1 MRLIDNAKTRSKI
14 LVAFLLVAI
23 LTGTLGGISLMTLNE
38 TTDHLKE
45 MYEQR
50 LVANIYLSKIQSIIL
65 ESKAQM
71 LHVVWEYGKTQERGV
86 ITEASNTLSLLS
98 TQTNENIIKVEA
110 LDLSEKEVAMIDALK
125 ASLTKYRPMRQ
136 NVISLA
142 YMNKMDE
149 AYKANEESEETRLA
163 TEQNIIAIMDY
174 NKETSQKLYED
185 SLEAQD
191 RATAITIC
199 MAVFVFAFSILAG
212 VVISGNIV
220 KGVHK
225 AVTFAESLANGD
237 FSVEIEENWLRRRD
251 EIGKLSMAFFE
262 MSVSLKNLLQQIN
275 EDSGKLSESAEVLSG
290 NVEEINAQIQAVSAS
305 TQEISA
311 GMQETAAAVEQV
323 NTSGR
328 EISGLSGS
336 LANQAEEG
344 SQNAGEIAKRAETMK
359 KEAEQ
364 SKLDANNVYHE
375 KQADILKAIKKGEI
389 VEEIKTM
396 SESIQQ
402 IAEQTNLLALNA
414 AIEAARAGE
423 HGRGFAVVAD
433 EVRKLAEASTKTA
446 GEIFGLVEQVSKAF
460 KELSESAN
468 GVLSFIDVKV
478 ISDYDKL
485 VETGNRYLT
494 DANYVKDTMSHFN
507 ERANEINNGISQI
520 NEAIS
525 AVATAVEHASSNT
538 EEISHNV
545 DDVTRAIEEVAQ
557 VANNQAALA
566 DGLDENVGRFRF

>member
-1 MRLIDNAKTRSKI
+1 M
-14 LVAFLLVAI
+14 
-23 LTGTLGGISLMTLNE
+23 
-38 TTDHLKE
+38 
-45 MYEQR
+45 
-50 LVANIYLSKIQSIIL
+50 
-65 ESKAQM
+65 
-71 LHVVWEYGKTQERGV
+71 
-86 ITEASNTLSLLS
+86 
-98 TQTNENIIKVEA
+98 
-110 LDLSEKEVAMIDALK
+110 
-125 ASLTKYRPMRQ
+125 
-136 NVISLA
+136 
-142 YMNKMDE
+142 
-149 AYKANEESEETRLA
+149 
-163 TEQNIIAIMDY
+163 
-174 NKETSQKLYED
+174 
-185 SLEAQD
+185 
-191 RATAITIC
+191 
-199 MAVFVFAFSILAG
+199 
-212 VVISGNIV
+212 
-220 KGVHK
+220 
-225 AVTFAESLANGD
+225 
-237 FSVEIEENWLRRRD
+237 
-251 EIGKLSMAFFE
+251 
-262 MSVSLKNLLQQIN
+262 
-275 EDSGKLSESAEVLSG
+275 
-290 NVEEINAQIQAVSAS
+290 SAS

-364 SKLDANNVYHE
+364 SKLDANTVYHE

-446 GEIFGLVEQVSKAF
+446 GDIFGLVEQVSKAF

-485 VETGNRYLT
+485 VETGKRYLT

-557 VANNQAALA
+557 VANNQASLA
-566 DGLDENVGRFRF
+566 DGLDENVGRFKF